1 MGEREAEM
9 SNWGSEHQYD
19 VPRSPE
25 QEDAYSGIES
35 YGGKMTRYDVCVTR
49 APDEQDEQQDPG
61 PDFDDSVPDQS
72 MDQEIAAEIEYEK
85 QDPTVT
91 VVISLEGGNVSVL
104 ADSPDF
110 VRVILCDY
118 DHDKMIQP
126 TVEEIQAAQLDDL
139 LETLPPEVAL

>member
-1 MGEREAEM
+1 
-9 SNWGSEHQYD
+9 
-19 VPRSPE
+19 
-25 QEDAYSGIES
+25 
-35 YGGKMTRYDVCVTR
+35 MTRYDVWATR
-49 APDEQDEQQDPG
+49 APDEQDEDPG
-61 PDFDDSVPDQS
+61 PDFDDSVPFDLTES
-72 MDQEIAAEIEYEK
+72 EAELQYEK

-104 ADSPDF
+104 ADCPDF